1 MDQLKL
7 NSAVNANLQNTI
19 NTSLILNHVRE
30 LGTTYRFE
38 ISKALNL
45 SLPAVSRAVDQ
56 LIESGYLIERKI
68 ITKHGR
74 QAHEV
79 GINALL
85 GVSIGISIELP
96 ILKIAKMDMGGRI
109 VNAEEVVLETEGKK
123 VEKLVFDQLEYF
135 LKQRQVID
143 DREVP
148 IVAITIAIPAA
159 IDLDHEQVYAVLYR
173 NMKELNIKRM
183 LEQTFSVPVFLEN
196 NENLAAVAEKHY
208 GSMIPENNFTFM
220 TVHHGIGAGLY
231 LNGQL
236 YRGFNGAAGEIG
248 YQHLGSNGF
257 AEAKE
262 RDTFESLAAIHQIQR
277 IALHFIHRG
286 EGEDIFQAAN
296 YSYEQITHKLIG
308 QMAEGGNTTA
318 RAILSEYAQL
328 LAVGVAN
335 IVVTLNPELVVFGGQ
350 LLEIPGCERYVLEPL
365 KQALADLIPFPIPNL
380 RLTRLGQEAA
390 VIGAC
395 QMGLE
400 RTILR
405 HFPYSI

>member
-19 NTSLILNHVRE
+19 NTSLILNHVRQ
-30 LGTTYRFE
+30 LGSTYRSE

-56 LIESGYLIERKI
+56 LIEAGYLIEKKI
-68 ITKHGR
+68 ITKYGR

-79 GINALL
+79 EINAQL
-85 GVSIGISIELP
+85 GVSVGISIELP
-96 ILKIAKMDMGGRI
+96 ILKIAKMDMAGQI
-109 VNAEEVVLETEGKK
+109 INVEEVVLGTDGNNIEE
-123 VEKLVFDQLEYF
+123 LVLGQLEYF
-135 LKQRQVID
+135 LKQQQIID
-143 DREVP
+143 DRQVP
-148 IVAITIAIPAA
+148 IVAITIAVPAA
-159 IDLDHEQVYAVLYR
+159 IDLERGEVYAVLYQ

-183 LEQTFSVPVFLEN
+183 LESKFSVPVFLEN

-208 GSMIPENNFTFM
+208 QYQIPEDDFVFM
-220 TVHHGIGAGLY
+220 TIHHGIGAGY
-231 LNGQL
+231 FLNGQL

-257 AEAKE
+257 SGEKE
-262 RDTFESLAAIHQIQR
+262 RNTFESLAAVHQIQR
-277 IALHFIHRG
+277 IALHLIHG
-286 EGEDIFQAAN
+286 GQGEDIFQAAN
-296 YSYEQITHKLIG
+296 YTYEQINHKLIG
-308 QMAEGGNTTA
+308 SLAVKGNTTA
-318 RAILSEYAQL
+318 QKILAEYGKL

-335 IVVTLNPELVVFGGQ
+335 IVVTLNPETVVFGGQ
-350 LLEIPGCERYVLEPL
+350 LLEIPGCEQYIIGPMKEHI
-365 KQALADLIPFPIPNL
+365 ANLIPFPLPKL
-380 RLTRLGQEAA
+380 RITRLGQEAA

>member
-19 NTSLILNHVRE
+19 NTSLILNHVRK
-30 LGTTYRFE
+30 LGSTYRSE

-79 GINALL
+79 EINALL

-96 ILKIAKMDMGGRI
+96 ILKIAKMDMAGRI
-109 VNAEEVVLETEGKK
+109 VNVEEVVLGTDGKK
-123 VEKLVFDQLEYF
+123 VEELVIGQLEYF

-148 IVAITIAIPAA
+148 IVAITIAVPAA
-159 IDLDHEQVYAVLYR
+159 IDLEHEQVYAVLYR

-183 LEQTFSVPVFLEN
+183 LEQSFAVPVFLEN
-196 NENLAAVAEKHY
+196 NENLAAVAEKY
-208 GSMIPENNFTFM
+208 YEETIPEDNFTFM
-220 TVHHGIGAGLY
+220 TVHHGIGAGFF

-257 AEAKE
+257 AGAKE
-262 RDTFESLAAIHQIQR
+262 RHTFESLAAIHQIQR
-277 IALHFIHRG
+277 IALHLIHGG

-308 QMAEGGNTTA
+308 HMALNGNATA
-318 RAILSEYAQL
+318 TAILADYARL

-335 IVVTLNPELVVFGGQ
+335 IMVTLNPELVVFGGQ
-350 LLEIPGCERYVLEPL
+350 LLEIPGCDRFVLEPL
-365 KQALADLIPFPIPNL
+365 KEALADLVPFPLPHL